1 MILLL
6 RQTWLETISKQL
18 CFYTGPDVVLPT
30 DGSRWQLAKQEVQ
43 RADLTH
49 LEIIE
54 HLLKTHL
61 LMEPICV
68 TIKRTLSLYHPLYAI
83 LQWHCRGT
91 FITNSIGLPNLVNQY
106 GYMNQLLAIGD
117 VGSIELLN
125 KGYLTLTW
133 NDTDFEENLKV
144 KPVFHSIFTH
154 SIFSAFSILF
164 TILYYRS
171 VALTT

>member
-1 MILLL
+1 MARNSQFLLKYSIHF
-6 RQTWLETISKQL
+6 IS
-18 CFYTGPDVVLPT
+18 CPDSEVVLQT
-30 DGSRWQLAKQEVQ
+30 DGSKWQFAKQEVQ

-49 LEIIE
+49 LQIIE

-68 TIKRTLSLYHPLYAI
+68 TIKRTLSVYHPLNQI

-106 GYMNQLLAIGD
+106 GYMHQLLAIGD

-125 KGYLTLTW
+125 RGYMSLTW
-133 NDTDFEENLKV
+133 NDTDFKENLKV
-144 KPVFHSIFTH
+144 N
-154 SIFSAFSILF
+154 SADCLFLQSFFIIIILSSLHQLM
-164 TILYYRS
+164 I
-171 VALTT
+171 V